1 MESRKT
7 QTANRQVNFDEYFD
21 SRRES
26 DLVHQRLNILLAA
39 NAETERQ
46 KSAFHSEKERAES
59 QLLKNPLNLEKTF
72 SYFGL
77 ILGTLAP
84 ASIFAKFA
92 IDSGML
98 QRGEVWILGVLFIV
112 NLISAIVGYFSG
124 KLIANSVREIEKY
137 PWWAMLLFLPFVGML
152 WGMISGG
159 AGGVVIFLFGAFFGA
174 ILGGAVGAAALPL
187 FVIFHR
193 LLKKGEMIERNHFL
207 PIAFGITLTICS
219 FIFGL

>member
-1 MESRKT
+1 MEFRST
-7 QTANRQVNFDEYFD
+7 QTAARQTNLDEIA
-21 SRRES
+21 SRQPEGE
-26 DLVHQRLNILLAA
+26 LVLQRLNTLLAE

-46 KSAFHSEKERAES
+46 KSLFRTEKEAIEAE
-59 QLLKNPLNLEKTF
+59 LMKNPLDLEKTF

-77 ILGTLAP
+77 ILGIFTP
-84 ASIFAKFA
+84 AAFFAKFA
-92 IDSGML
+92 FDSGMM

-124 KLIANSVREIEKY
+124 KIIANSVREIEKY
-137 PWWAMLLFLPFVGML
+137 PWWAMFLFLPFVGML
-152 WGMISGG
+152 WGIIAGG

-174 ILGGAVGAAALPL
+174 ILGGAVGSVALPV
-187 FVIFHR
+187 FVGLHR

-219 FIFGL
+219 FILGL